1 MEEECDRPSL
11 VKGGFPCTSLAV
23 AGLVL
28 FAVLSH
34 VQNCIVLA
42 AICSHKATALSI
54 GPAFRV
60 QHKFAIRRS
69 PSWSEPPTKGMWES
83 RGYPRRAFH
92 TQGTSFQA
100 SFLSI
105 PDPGAFNFLSLGTV
119 AANRH
124 MF

>member
-11 VKGGFPCTSLAV
+11 VKGGFLCTSLAA

-83 RGYPRRAFH
+83 RGSHPGHFLASLFLIYPGSWGIQLPFPWYC
-92 TQGTSFQA
+92 SC
-100 SFLSI
+100 
-105 PDPGAFNFLSLGTV
+105 
-119 AANRH
+119 
-124 MF
+124 